1 MAADIYWIVV
11 TGMPQSGQTTF
22 LHTASER
29 STYRDRRDMS
39 LITKQDYLEAR
50 NAMRIWSARYLATGE
65 EGNADERYMID
76 RYQNSL
82 LVGELTVEAGMY
94 VCLYEAP
101 PSNRFDASWEV
112 LEQGLLGIVMLMDS
126 TAPERFKD
134 VPRVI
139 ETITESDVPFVVA
152 ANKQDLP
159 NAVPVDDLC
168 VLLDTGHTP
177 VIPCVA
183 NDRKSVK
190 AVLLA
195 LLERLQEQDAGASV

>member
-11 TGMPQSGQTTF
+11 TGMPDSGQTTF
-22 LHTASER
+22 LNTAAER

-39 LITKQDYLEAR
+39 VISKQDYTDAR
-50 NAMRIWSARYLATGE
+50 NAMRIWSARYLQTGE
-65 EGNADERYMID
+65 EGDAEERYLID

-82 LVGELTVEAGMY
+82 LVGELTIEAGMY
-94 VCLYEAP
+94 VCLYESP

-126 TAPERFKD
+126 AAPETFKD

-139 ETITESDVPFVVA
+139 DTITESDVPFVVA

-159 NAVPVDDLC
+159 HAVPADDLR
-168 VLLDTGHTP
+168 VLLDMGNTP

-195 LLERLQEQDAGASV
+195 LLERLQEQDNSASV